1 MSEMLGHLIM
11 MYKLG
16 IKTGYYFN
24 SNDQAGEIDVPD
36 LVSSEVD
43 DAQCDSCAI

>member
-36 LVSSEVD
+36 LAAGEVD